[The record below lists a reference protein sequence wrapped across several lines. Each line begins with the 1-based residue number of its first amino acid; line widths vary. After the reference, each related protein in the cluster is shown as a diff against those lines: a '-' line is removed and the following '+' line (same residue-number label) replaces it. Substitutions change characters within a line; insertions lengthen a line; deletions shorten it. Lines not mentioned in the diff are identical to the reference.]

1 MTRTYMIYAGDIF
14 LGYEYGDTQ
23 QAVLDLAHKKF
34 GPASNWKI
42 ENYKANLIRY
52 REEENV

>member
-34 GPASNWKI
+34 GPAIDWKI